1 MFKRLFEIVL
11 GFILYSIVLIC
22 PFIFQTMFVVMTIS
36 VARITN
42 ASLLVGGV
50 MVNKTVPMDQMR

>member
-11 GFILYSIVLIC
+11 GSILYSIVLIC
-22 PFIFQTMFVVMTIS
+22 PFIFRTMSVVMTIS